1 MNIPILQKLRLR
13 ELVTCPEVT
22 YLPLKAP
29 DFFSAS
35 PPAHPTFSHCASEM
49 ACMSWVS
56 SVTMA
61 RGTGVS

>member
-13 ELVTCPEVT
+13 ELVTCPEIT
-22 YLPLKAP
+22 FLPLKAP

-35 PPAHPTFSHCASEM
+35 PPNPIFSHCASGM

-56 SVTMA
+56 SVTTA